1 MKSKSKKPDIERCAL
16 CDCILHR
23 GKDYAADTPSG
34 RAHATKHHLVAER
47 FFGRS
52 ANRRGTQR
60 PPLFHRCPWGF
71 ERKTVLFCYECH
83 ELLVHNPTFLPADI
97 QAFAELVRARRLHEK
112 HKPSHRRRIAG
123 RVRLFQE
130 IVSAGIHQLLAA
142 TRSTNET
149 RKA

>member
-1 MKSKSKKPDIERCAL
+1 VKSKSKTPIIERCAL

-34 RAHATKHHLVAER
+34 RAHATKHHVVAER

-60 PPLFHRCPWGF
+60 LPMFPQCPWGF
-71 ERKTVLFCYECH
+71 ERETALFCYECH
-83 ELLVHNPTFLPADI
+83 ELLIHNPTFLPADI
-97 QAFAELVRARRLHEK
+97 KAFAELVRARGLHETR
-112 HKPSHRRRIAG
+112 KPSHRRKIAG

-130 IVSAGIHQLLAA
+130 IVSAGIHQLLATA
-142 TRSTNET
+142 RSTNEG
-149 RKA
+149 RNA